1 MEERSIDVFL
11 PSSDNPD
18 RKRRKKSDGDRSYRA
33 DRRPLPDKTCARV
46 PFASPLSGQ
55 VKGPGQGRVP
65 FLASFDRCQGLRID
79 DHADYHSPLVEE
91 RVTFFFSPFLRE
103 KRYPSKSRSPRKNDY
118 RRAQGIRFRS
128 AGAFDAR
135 SKMDLRGEREGE
147 GETLQFSGKKGPISF

>member
-1 MEERSIDVFL
+1 M
-11 PSSDNPD
+11 
-18 RKRRKKSDGDRSYRA
+18 
-33 DRRPLPDKTCARV
+33 PDKTCARV

-79 DHADYHSPLVEE
+79 DHADYHSLLS
-91 RVTFFFSPFLRE
+91 RKGLRFFSPFLRE

-147 GETLQFSGKKGPISF
+147 GETLQFSSKKGPISF

>member
-18 RKRRKKSDGDRSYRA
+18 QKRRKKSGGDRSYRA

-79 DHADYHSPLVEE
+79 DHADYHSLLS
-91 RVTFFFSPFLRE
+91 RKGLRFFFPLFCAKNVTRRNLVRPGKMITGARRE
-103 KRYPSKSRSPRKNDY
+103 FGLVRC
-118 RRAQGIRFRS
+118 
-128 AGAFDAR
+128 AFEN
-135 SKMDLRGEREGE
+135 GFEGGE
-147 GETLQFSGKKGPISF
+147 GGRGRNAAVFEQKRTY